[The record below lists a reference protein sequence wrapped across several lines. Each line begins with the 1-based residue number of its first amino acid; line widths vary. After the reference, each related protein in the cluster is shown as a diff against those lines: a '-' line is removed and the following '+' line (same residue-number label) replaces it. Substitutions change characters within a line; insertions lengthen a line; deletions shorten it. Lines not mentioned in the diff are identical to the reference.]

1 MVDPSDELRV
11 VLLAQSGDPGAV
23 EALLVAVEAPLSRYV
38 ARLVGPA
45 SAPDVLQDVF
55 VKIWRNLKWL
65 RQPELFRPWA
75 YRIATRACYG
85 HLKHERQQAE
95 RIDSGAALD
104 QLVAKP
110 AASPLLAGDLDRLFE
125 HVSLASRAVLLLH
138 YGEDQSIEDT
148 AAILDISVGTAKS
161 RLSYGLACLRDFV
174 EQKGRSS

>member
-1 MVDPSDELRV
+1 M
-11 VLLAQSGDPGAV
+11 
-23 EALLVAVEAPLSRYV
+23 
-38 ARLVGPA
+38 GPV

-65 RQPELFRPWA
+65 RRPELFRPWA

-85 HLKHERQQAE
+85 HLKRERQQAE
-95 RIDSGAALD
+95 RIDPDAAIDEL
-104 QLVAKP
+104 
-110 AASPLLAGDLDRLFE
+110 AATPEASVLIAGELDRLFE
-125 HVSLASRAVLLLH
+125 HVSPASRAVLLLH

-174 EQKGRSS
+174 KQKG

>member
-1 MVDPSDELRV
+1 MVDTSDELRV
-11 VLLAQSGDPGAV
+11 VLMAQSGDPGAV
-23 EALLVAVEAPLSRYV
+23 EALLVAVEPPLSRYV

-75 YRIATRACYG
+75 YRIATRTCYG
-85 HLKHERQQAE
+85 HLKRERQLAE
-95 RIDSGAALD
+95 RIDPDAAIDEL
-104 QLVAKP
+104 
-110 AASPLLAGDLDRLFE
+110 AANPDTSAVLAGDLDRLIG

-161 RLSYGLACLRDFV
+161 RLSYGLACLRALLK
-174 EQKGRSS
+174 QKG

>member
-1 MVDPSDELRV
+1 MVDPSEERRV
-11 VLLAQSGDPGAV
+11 VLLAQSGDPAAV
-23 EALLVAVEAPLSRYV
+23 EALLVAVEPALSRYV
-38 ARLVGPA
+38 TRLVGPV

-65 RQPELFRPWA
+65 RQPELLRPWA

-85 HLKHERQQAE
+85 HLKRERHQAE
-95 RIDSGAALD
+95 RIDPGAALD
-104 QLVAKP
+104 QLAAKP
-110 AASPLLAGDLDRLFE
+110 EASAILAGELDRLFGR
-125 HVSLASRAVLLLH
+125 VSPASRAVLLLH

-174 EQKGRSS
+174 KQKGRSS